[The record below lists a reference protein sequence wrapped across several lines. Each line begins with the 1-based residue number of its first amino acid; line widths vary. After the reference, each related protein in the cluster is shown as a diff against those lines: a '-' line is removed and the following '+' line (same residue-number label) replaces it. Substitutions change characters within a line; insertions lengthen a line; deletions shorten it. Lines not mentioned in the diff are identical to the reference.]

1 MRRKTTLLL
10 VDDNRLLR
18 DALTAMLQRV
28 ADFTIAAK
36 VGDSVAAIR
45 AAQTLRPDVTLVDA
59 GVGHDSPRLVAGL
72 KATAPTTKVV
82 VLGLSQA
89 RENVLELIRAGASGF
104 VLKKATPGDLVRTV
118 RAVARGECL
127 LPPSLAG
134 VVFAQLVAPAAPGR
148 GMTPDRHGLTP
159 REREVIALI
168 GEGLSNKQIGER
180 LHIAA
185 YTVKSHVHNVLR
197 KLTLRSR
204 FQINLRAQ
212 SASSLTH
219 AYRSTA

>member
-1 MRRKTTLLL
+1 LLL

-18 DALTAMLQRV
+18 DALTVMLQRV
-28 ADFTIAAK
+28 ADFAIAAK
-36 VGDSVAAIR
+36 VGDSVAALR
-45 AAQTLRPDVTLVDA
+45 AAQMLRPDVALVDA

-82 VLGLSQA
+82 VLGLSQT
-89 RENVLELIRAGASGF
+89 REDVLELIRAGASGF

-148 GMTPDRHGLTP
+148 GMTPDRQGLTP
-159 REREVIALI
+159 REREVIDLI
-168 GEGLSNKQIGER
+168 REGLSNKQIGGR

-204 FQINLRAQ
+204 FQIITRAQ
-212 SASSLTH
+212 GASSLTH